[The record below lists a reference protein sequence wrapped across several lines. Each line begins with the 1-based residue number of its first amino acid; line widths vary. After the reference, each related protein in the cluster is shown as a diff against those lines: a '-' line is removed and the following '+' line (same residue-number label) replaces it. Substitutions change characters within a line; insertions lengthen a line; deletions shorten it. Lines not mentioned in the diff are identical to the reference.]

1 MNKNSKFIERTM
13 NLALVGWT
21 LLILGFITTLY
32 WQTRVSAEQLAFN
45 EAKASIRKDV
55 AIRKWVAS
63 HGGVYVPVSERT
75 TPNIYLSHIANRDV
89 ITDDGQQL
97 TLMNP
102 AYILTQVA
110 KDYVDDYGLK
120 GHITSLNPL
129 NPNNA
134 ADRWETKALTGM
146 QKTLNDFGEL
156 AKIDNITYM
165 RVLQPMLVTQGC
177 LKCHA
182 HQGYSVG
189 DVRGGISISIPVQPF
204 YDQMLHQLTYTIL
217 FLLILWGIGCAAMI
231 HYKNLAKKYWFDKQN
246 DFEQYL
252 YSLVEMIE
260 GRDSYTAGHT
270 RRVADY
276 AVCIAKALKLT
287 DSEIDQL
294 HRAAMVHDIGK
305 IATPD
310 SILLKPGKLNNIEFE
325 IIQQHATSGYQLLY
339 KINTFTD
346 IANIVRSHHEKYDGS
361 GYPDGLSGE
370 EIPKLAQIICIAD
383 AFDAMTTDRIY
394 KGRKTVEES
403 LNEIALLAGRQFN
416 PHYAKVAVSAL
427 RTVQLEYTTQAQ
439 QNITEQQRLAY
450 FYNDQL
456 TGLFNREFLNILL
469 PPSSEKNVKIKPEQI
484 QHATII
490 YLRHFSMFNQ
500 EAGWGNGNHL
510 LVELATDLTHMLPAS
525 PLFRV
530 HGDEFIVLSAEQLDI
545 AALKGRLTKHVALN
559 CIEYD
564 VEQFE
569 ILNPIFSSI
578 DTLEKHMH
586 GHSSINMNGKARI
599 TFNALTNGI

>member
-1 MNKNSKFIERTM
+1 LNKNSKFIERTM

-134 ADRWETKALTGM
+134 ADPWETKALTGM

-310 SILLKPGKLNNIEFE
+310 SILLKPGKLNLRLFSNTPRLGTNYCIKS
-325 IIQQHATSGYQLLY
+325 IPLL
-339 KINTFTD
+339 
-346 IANIVRSHHEKYDGS
+346 
-361 GYPDGLSGE
+361 
-370 EIPKLAQIICIAD
+370 
-383 AFDAMTTDRIY
+383 
-394 KGRKTVEES
+394 
-403 LNEIALLAGRQFN
+403 
-416 PHYAKVAVSAL
+416 
-427 RTVQLEYTTQAQ
+427 
-439 QNITEQQRLAY
+439 
-450 FYNDQL
+450 
-456 TGLFNREFLNILL
+456 IL
-469 PPSSEKNVKIKPEQI
+469 
-484 QHATII
+484 
-490 YLRHFSMFNQ
+490 
-500 EAGWGNGNHL
+500 
-510 LVELATDLTHMLPAS
+510 
-525 PLFRV
+525 
-530 HGDEFIVLSAEQLDI
+530 
-545 AALKGRLTKHVALN
+545 
-559 CIEYD
+559 
-564 VEQFE
+564 
-569 ILNPIFSSI
+569 PISF
-578 DTLEKHMH
+578 
-586 GHSSINMNGKARI
+586 
-599 TFNALTNGI
+599 ALTMRNMTAQATLMA